1 MEYVQMTLDDWVNM
15 KQKLKEELLGVT
27 QSFVRIGYAL
37 RQIDDQKLYERDG
50 YKSVAEFAEKEYG
63 LSHTTTSR
71 FMSINKEYSIDG
83 YSERLRPEFSGLGR
97 SQLEEMLKL
106 PEEDRAMIQPE
117 TSREDI
123 RDLKRFNKTAP
134 AAGEA
139 DSIRELARKFFE
151 DNLEILSDIRKAG
164 FPGAD
169 AGALVEIVNPAGNRS
184 YKKGLYFLMMY
195 ENRVAVKK
203 FGQTP
208 RDMTW
213 EEFFRLA
220 AEVTEDLEGP
230 QEAEEDGDEP
240 ATHGPE
246 EETGHL
252 EDEQKKGPAGQQA
265 GEREEPAGQQ
275 AGETEEG
282 KEEAG
287 QQAETAEIQKE
298 SPVAPAQKAEEIQ
311 KEARPES
318 EMGKAIDGIEKGAF
332 NQAMNQ
338 PEVIEKPFG
347 TRKNY
352 IDTLTAYGTADY
364 LARAWKEEPK
374 FREALED
381 TERLYDWLKEEVDDK
396 GRSLEE

>member
-139 DSIRELARKFFE
+139 DDIRELIRKFFE
-151 DNLEILSDIRKAG
+151 DNTVILSEIRKAG

-169 AGALVEIVNPAGNRS
+169 VGTLAEIVNPAGNRS
-184 YKKGLYFLMMY
+184 YKKGFYFLMMY

-203 FGQTP
+203 FGQDP
-208 RDMTW
+208 KDMDW
-213 EEFFRLA
+213 KEFFQIA
-220 AEVTEDLEGP
+220 AEVTAEIEETGEPPASGEEPEDS
-230 QEAEEDGDEP
+230 GDQRDIS
-240 ATHGPE
+240 GRE
-246 EETGHL
+246 EETGRQ
-252 EDEQKKGPAGQQA
+252 EEAPTEERPAGQQA
-265 GEREEPAGQQ
+265 EGQSQDGPGVEE
-275 AGETEEG
+275 TVEE
-282 KEEAG
+282 KTP
-287 QQAETAEIQKE
+287 ETAETQKA
-298 SPVAPAQKAEEIQ
+298 SPVAPAQKEADIQEKQEPMSEKEMHSETEETFD
-311 KEARPES
+311 R
-318 EMGKAIDGIEKGAF
+318 
-332 NQAMNQ
+332 AMNL
-338 PEVIEKPFG
+338 PEIIEKPFG
-347 TRKNY
+347 TRK
-352 IDTLTAYGTADY
+352 DY
-364 LARAWKEEPK
+364 LDSLTEYGAAEYLSRIWKEDAD
-374 FREALED
+374 FRQAIESTVSLES
-381 TERLYDWLKEEVDDK
+381 WLKEEVDDR
-396 GRSLEE
+396 GIRLEE

>member
-123 RDLKRFNKTAP
+123 RDLKRFNKTPP

-139 DSIRELARKFFE
+139 DDIRELVRKFFT
-151 DNLEILSDIRKAG
+151 DNLGLLSDIRKEG

-169 AGALVEIVNPAGNRS
+169 AGTLTEIVNPAGNRS

-208 RDMTW
+208 QDMTW
-213 EEFFRLA
+213 EEFFRIA
-220 AEVTEDLEGP
+220 AEVTEDLEGT
-230 QEAEEDGDEP
+230 QEAQEDGDEP
-240 ATHGPE
+240 AASGPE
-246 EETGHL
+246 EETGRL
-252 EDEQKKGPAGQQA
+252 EDEQKK
-265 GEREEPAGQQ
+265 EPAGQQ
-275 AGETEEG
+275 AEER
-282 KEEAG
+282 EEPDG
-287 QQAETAEIQKE
+287 QQAEEPETAEIQKE
-298 SPVAPAQKAEEIQ
+298 SPVAPAQKSEEITE
-311 KEARPES
+311 KTEPES
-318 EMGKAIDGIEKGAF
+318 ETGEPVEDTERESF
-332 NQAMNQ
+332 DQDMNP
-338 PEVIEKPFG
+338 PEIIEKPFG
-347 TRKNY
+347 TRKDY
-352 IDTLTAYGTADY
+352 LDTLTAYGTANY
-364 LARAWKEEPK
+364 LSRAWKEEPQ
-374 FREALED
+374 FQEALDDAEK
-381 TERLYDWLKEEVDDK
+381 LYEWLKEEVDDK

>member
-71 FMSINKEYSIDG
+71 FMSINREYSIDG

-123 RDLKRFNKTAP
+123 RDLKRFNRTVP

-169 AGALVEIVNPAGNRS
+169 AGTLAEIVNPAGNRS

-208 RDMTW
+208 QDMTW
-213 EEFFRLA
+213 EEFFRIA
-220 AEVTEDLEGP
+220 AEVTEDLEGT
-230 QEAEEDGDEP
+230 QEAQEDGDEP
-240 ATHGPE
+240 AASGPE
-246 EETGHL
+246 EETGRL
-252 EDEQKKGPAGQQA
+252 EDEQKK
-265 GEREEPAGQQ
+265 EPAGQQ
-275 AGETEEG
+275 AEER
-282 KEEAG
+282 EEPDG
-287 QQAETAEIQKE
+287 QQAEEPETAEIQKE
-298 SPVAPAQKAEEIQ
+298 SPVAPAQKSEEITE
-311 KEARPES
+311 KTEPES
-318 EMGKAIDGIEKGAF
+318 ETGEPVEDTERESF
-332 NQAMNQ
+332 DQDMNP
-338 PEVIEKPFG
+338 PEIIEKPFG
-347 TRKNY
+347 TRKDY
-352 IDTLTAYGTADY
+352 LDTLTAYGTANY
-364 LARAWKEEPK
+364 LSRAWKEEPQ
-374 FREALED
+374 FQEALDDAEK
-381 TERLYDWLKEEVDDK
+381 LYEWLKEEVDDK
-396 GRSLEE
+396 GQSLEE

>member
-71 FMSINKEYSIDG
+71 FMSINREYSIDG

-106 PEEDRAMIQPE
+106 PEEDRGMIQQE

-123 RDLKRFNKTAP
+123 RDLKRFNKTTP

-139 DSIRELARKFFE
+139 DDIRELVRKFFT
-151 DNLEILSDIRKAG
+151 DNLGLLSDIRKEG

-169 AGALVEIVNPAGNRS
+169 AGALAEIVNPAGNRS

-195 ENRVAVKK
+195 EKRVAVKK

-208 RDMTW
+208 QDMTW
-213 EEFFRLA
+213 EEFFRIA

-240 ATHGPE
+240 AESGPE
-246 EETGHL
+246 EETGRL
-252 EDEQKKGPAGQQA
+252 EDEQKK
-265 GEREEPAGQQ
+265 EPAGQQ
-275 AGETEEG
+275 AEER
-282 KEEAG
+282 EEPDR
-287 QQAETAEIQKE
+287 QQAEEPETQKE
-298 SPVAPAQKAEEIQ
+298 SPVAPAQKPEETKGETGPKNEI
-311 KEARPES
+311 E
-318 EMGKAIDGIEKGAF
+318 KAIDATERAAF
-332 NQAMNQ
+332 GQAMNP

-347 TRKNY
+347 SRKDY
-352 IDTLTAYGTADY
+352 LDTLTAYGMADY

-381 TERLYDWLKEEVDDK
+381 TGRLENWLEEEVDDK

>member
-134 AAGEA
+134 DAGEA
-139 DSIRELARKFFE
+139 DSIRELVRKFFK
-151 DNLEILSDIRKAG
+151 DNLGLLSDIRKEG

-169 AGALVEIVNPAGNRS
+169 AGILAEIVNPAGNRS

-203 FGQTP
+203 FGQNP

-213 EEFFRLA
+213 EEFFRIA
-220 AEVTEDLEGP
+220 AEVTEDLEEL
-230 QEAEEDGDEP
+230 QEAAPTEGETKEAGNQPGQKEGD
-240 ATHGPE
+240 
-246 EETGHL
+246 
-252 EDEQKKGPAGQQA
+252 GQQA
-265 GEREEPAGQQ
+265 EKMPEEI
-275 AGETEEG
+275 T
-282 KEEAG
+282 G
-287 QQAETAEIQKE
+287 QQAETAETQKE
-298 SPVAPAQKAEEIQ
+298 SPVAPAQKLEEA
-311 KEARPES
+311 KEETGPES
-318 EMGKAIDGIEKGAF
+318 EMGKAIEATERVAF
-332 NQAMNQ
+332 EQAVN
-338 PEVIEKPFG
+338 PSEVVEKPFG

-352 IDTLTAYGTADY
+352 IDTLTAYETADY
-364 LARAWKEEPK
+364 LARDWKEEPR

-381 TERLYDWLKEEVDDK
+381 MEKLYEWLKGEVDDK
-396 GRSLEE
+396 GRSLWE

>member
-71 FMSINKEYSIDG
+71 FMSINREYSIDG

-106 PEEDRAMIQPE
+106 PEEDRGMIQQE

-123 RDLKRFNKTAP
+123 RDLKRFNKTTP

-139 DSIRELARKFFE
+139 DDIRELVRKFFT
-151 DNLEILSDIRKAG
+151 DNLGLLSDIRKEG

-169 AGALVEIVNPAGNRS
+169 AGALAEIVNPAGNRS

-195 ENRVAVKK
+195 EKRVAVKK

-208 RDMTW
+208 QDMTW
-213 EEFFRLA
+213 EEFFRIA

-240 ATHGPE
+240 AEPGPE

-265 GEREEPAGQQ
+265 EEREEPDGQQ

-332 NQAMNQ
+332 NRAMNQ

-374 FREALED
+374 FREALEVP
-381 TERLYDWLKEEVDDK
+381 ERLYDWLKEEVDDK

>member
-203 FGQTP
+203 FGQNP
-208 RDMTW
+208 QDMTW
-213 EEFFRLA
+213 EEFFRIA
-220 AEVTEDLEGP
+220 SEVTEDLEEL
-230 QEAEEDGDEP
+230 QEAVPAGEEPEKAENQPDALEQKEGTGQQEEAPKKDEP
-240 ATHGPE
+240 VRPQA
-246 EETGHL
+246 ETPK
-252 EDEQKKGPAGQQA
+252 ET
-265 GEREEPAGQQ
+265 EEPAGQQ
-275 AGETEEG
+275 AEEP
-282 KEEAG
+282 
-287 QQAETAEIQKE
+287 ETAEIQKE
-298 SPVAPAQKAEEIQ
+298 SPVAPAQKSEEIT
-311 KEARPES
+311 KKTEPES
-318 EMGKAIDGIEKGAF
+318 ETGEPVEDTERESF
-332 NQAMNQ
+332 DQDMNP
-338 PEVIEKPFG
+338 PEIIEKPFG
-347 TRKNY
+347 TRKDY
-352 IDTLTAYGTADY
+352 LDTLTAYGTADY
-364 LARAWKEEPK
+364 LARAWKEEPQ
-374 FREALED
+374 FQEALED
-381 TERLYDWLKEEVDDK
+381 AGKLYKWLKEEVDDK

>member
-71 FMSINKEYSIDG
+71 FMSINREYSIDG

-106 PEEDRAMIQPE
+106 PEEDRGMIQQE

-123 RDLKRFNKTAP
+123 RDLKRFNKTTP

-139 DSIRELARKFFE
+139 DDIRELVRKFFT
-151 DNLEILSDIRKAG
+151 DNLGLLSDIRKEG

-169 AGALVEIVNPAGNRS
+169 AGALAEIVNQAGNRS

-195 ENRVAVKK
+195 EKRVAVKK

-208 RDMTW
+208 QDMTW
-213 EEFFRLA
+213 EEFFRIA

-240 ATHGPE
+240 AESGPE
-246 EETGHL
+246 EETGRL
-252 EDEQKKGPAGQQA
+252 EDEQKK
-265 GEREEPAGQQ
+265 EPAGQQ
-275 AGETEEG
+275 AEER
-282 KEEAG
+282 EEPDR
-287 QQAETAEIQKE
+287 QQAEEPETQKE
-298 SPVAPAQKAEEIQ
+298 SPVAPAQK
-311 KEARPES
+311 P
-318 EMGKAIDGIEKGAF
+318 
-332 NQAMNQ
+332 
-338 PEVIEKPFG
+338 
-347 TRKNY
+347 
-352 IDTLTAYGTADY
+352 
-364 LARAWKEEPK
+364 
-374 FREALED
+374 
-381 TERLYDWLKEEVDDK
+381 
-396 GRSLEE
+396 